1 MTLYSAF
8 FEGTLV
14 VQIFH
19 RTFKIPLQVT
29 QPEPLPVFQQRP
41 TDHLHDISKKNQADQ
56 ANYREQQA
64 ADLRP
69 QRPHKPSRDQYRRRK
84 PSTTAV
90 YEPTPPT
97 EAPLQVPETSVPVTP
112 RGEEVGLRATPET
125 VTLAAQPRP
134 RTRRPGAPLRR
145 RRPTTTTAPSEPTTE
160 PSAPED
166 FLKFERQEE
175 EEEATRQADAAKKR
189 RIKPVATQ
197 PSLEEVTEKKT
208 NIRKRPG
215 HRNRVNPGEPFE
227 AEIVTEIVHAPLS
240 TYKSQT
246 ESVQSYTTSNEY
258 SQLVASGQPTP
269 NQQFDY
275 TESQRVATVEE
286 RQRGGDSVTL
296 SNPFEYQTD
305 SQGIRAKDPHENPNN
320 LVTYNPSPE
329 SVATNIPLEDLFV
342 RTEGNHLDRGT
353 GASSTGQSNVVATT
367 TQPPPTS
374 PPPSTQPPS
383 TSTARSHKIRPI
395 RYGNATRPRFSIKDY
410 KSRMDYK
417 SRLAQISSTTELPK
431 QRGGGGSALKSQQ
444 SQQSGGEGGRE
455 TTGRYKYVSRV
466 NYRTSSSPNPPSKE
480 EYATEE
486 GASSSTTERSNR
498 FVPKRR
504 PINGNVYRSR
514 VNSSAAPSRNHYDA
528 ETGVQ
533 SKPGTARPEN
543 VFSSSVRR
551 RPPVMKGRPTPHQS
565 STAPYQEARDGEGT
579 EMAAEETSFY
589 SAVTS
594 MGAGNEVGEKEG
606 AATTS
611 VATTRSNDEEVG
623 KKEEA
628 EVESGM
634 IGYHSGDGMKENGGG
649 KEVVEEPVAVVTEKT
664 VDESQLRESWGA
676 MTEQYSTARIE
687 ETTEIGKG
695 VVESTTKF
703 EIRSEEE
710 EELFAKA
717 SQSVA
722 DLTSSASA
730 LYDKPGMFKAVS
742 PESRIAAS
750 HFKIPTDEPTLPIE
764 AFFQELSRKS

>member
-1 MTLYSAF
+1 M
-8 FEGTLV
+8 
-14 VQIFH
+14 
-19 RTFKIPLQVT
+19 T
-29 QPEPLPVFQQRP
+29 QPEPHVFQERP
-41 TDHLHDISKKNQADQ
+41 TDHPQDISKKNQADQ
-56 ANYREQQA
+56 ANYREQQG

-84 PSTTAV
+84 PSTAV
-90 YEPTPPT
+90 YEPTPSA
-97 EAPLQVPETSVPVTP
+97 EAPLQVPEISIPVTL
-112 RGEEVGLRATPET
+112 RGEEVGSRTTAAPET
-125 VTLAAQPRP
+125 VTLAAQPRL

-145 RRPTTTTAPSEPTTE
+145 RRPTTTAPPEPTATE
-160 PSAPED
+160 PSTPED
-166 FLKFERQEE
+166 FLKYEKQ
-175 EEEATRQADAAKKR
+175 EEEATRQVDVAKKR

-197 PSLEEVTEKKT
+197 PSLEEVGVTEKKT

-240 TYKSQT
+240 TYKSPT
-246 ESVQSYTTSNEY
+246 ESVPPYTTANEFN
-258 SQLVASGQPTP
+258 QFAASGQP

-286 RQRGGDSVTL
+286 KQRGADSVTP
-296 SNPFEYQTD
+296 SIPFEYQTD
-305 SQGIRAKDPHENPNN
+305 SSIRAKPHEDPNS
-320 LVTYNPSPE
+320 LVTYNPGPSSE

-342 RTEGNHLDRGT
+342 RTEGNYLDRGT
-353 GASSTGQSNVVATT
+353 VSSTSQSNVATT
-367 TQPPPTS
+367 TAPPTA
-374 PPPSTQPPS
+374 PPSSTQPPPLS

-417 SRLAQISSTTELPK
+417 SRLAQISSTEPPAPAK
-431 QRGGGGSALKSQQ
+431 QRGGSPSLKSQQ
-444 SQQSGGEGGRE
+444 SQQSGGEGGGGRE

-466 NYRTSSSPNPPSKE
+466 NYRTSSPNPPAKDQQ
-480 EYATEE
+480 EYAAEE
-486 GASSSTTERSNR
+486 EASTSTERSNR

-504 PINGNVYRSR
+504 PVNGNVYRSR
-514 VNSSAAPSRNHYDA
+514 VSSVANRNHHDTDTSA
-528 ETGVQ
+528 Q

-551 RPPVMKGRPTPHQS
+551 RPVMKARLTPQQS

-589 SAVTS
+589 SAVTT

-606 AATTS
+606 ASDSTTS
-611 VATTRSNDEEVG
+611 VATTRSDEAG

-628 EVESGM
+628 EIESEM
-634 IGYHSGDGMKENGGG
+634 IEPGYHSRGGMENGG
-649 KEVVEEPVAVVTEKT
+649 KEVVEEPVVVVTEKS
-664 VDESQLRESWGA
+664 VDESQLRESWGV
-676 MTEQYSTARIE
+676 TEQYSTARIE
-687 ETTEIGKG
+687 ETTEIGGKG

-703 EIRSEEE
+703 EIRSEE

-742 PESRIAAS
+742 PESRIAVS